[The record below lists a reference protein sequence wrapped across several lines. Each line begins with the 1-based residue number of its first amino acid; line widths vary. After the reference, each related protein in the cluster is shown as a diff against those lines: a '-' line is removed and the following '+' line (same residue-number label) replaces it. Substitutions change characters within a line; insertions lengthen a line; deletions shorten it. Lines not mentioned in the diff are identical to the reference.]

1 MLIPDLVE
9 LAPEIKLDNFGQKRK
24 LINSDSI
31 DVCVLNIKL
40 GEF

>member
-1 MLIPDLVE
+1 MLIRDLAE
-9 LAPEIKLDNFGQKRK
+9 LVPETKLDNFGQKRK